1 MAMLQVLAGE
11 PKEEFRVMD
20 KNNLKAATTN
30 GNSNDTT
37 NYPPVRRRATL
48 ADQIVDVLR
57 SRITSGNL
65 AVGDQLPTEQ
75 QLSDGFQVS
84 RAVVREAIARLKQ
97 TGLIRTQQG
106 RGAFVIKPNNPA
118 EFLKLDFHSGIEP
131 SHVMELR
138 RVIEVA
144 AARFAAQR
152 RTDDDIARLD
162 REIAILENAGNDLDQ
177 RVEAD
182 MRFHQAIAVASGN
195 PLFVLVLEK
204 LHETMTD
211 FLKLAHGNTSKVAG
225 AFQAAEK
232 EHRAIAEAIL
242 NGDKDKAG
250 NAMLKHLERSAIRL
264 SIFN

>member
-11 PKEEFRVMD
+11 TKEEFRAMD
-20 KNNLKAATTN
+20 KNNLRAATTN

-65 AVGDQLPTEQ
+65 AVGDKLPTEQ

-118 EFLKLDFHSGIEP
+118 DFLKLDFHSGMEP
-131 SHVMELR
+131 SHVIELR
-138 RVIEVA
+138 RVMEVA

-152 RTDDDIARLD
+152 RMDDDIARLN
-162 REIAILENAGNDLDQ
+162 REISILENAGNDLDQ

-232 EHRAIAEAIL
+232 EHRAIVEAIL

-264 SIFN
+264 SIFK